1 MSIQVK
7 RLTGQN
13 LIKQQNMTTGAV
25 EFKEGQPVYIQDY
38 QTLYVATKDGQKL
51 AETKGSIINN
61 SASDLPSSVG
71 TWLPINMN
79 EHNMSQPNKFGVL
92 RTVKHNN
99 NYDGLT
105 GEYTNIPNSVASN
118 WILHKST
125 DPESLESI
133 TSDKYGVE
141 TDRNGIAYVEVPRP
155 TATNFSLGIVKGGLT
170 SDQTYG
176 ISVSNDGSMTVDV
189 PWTDTKVTAVDNHY
203 TPIEDSAAQISDI
216 ATGAT
221 VSANWGETSLVTGVK
236 LNRDSKGHVVGVSV
250 TSVKMPSNPDTNT
263 AHAHTVG
270 VGLVKTGDGG
280 TSGTVDYKAALADE
294 TLDACASVA
303 RTPTTNLSGK
313 PNSYQYRIYPVIADK
328 NGKLAVIVPW
338 SDTTYSAGKN
348 LELSSYTFKLSDAI
362 SLTSVTASGQIQ
374 AQTFNATSD
383 KRLKENIESFNC
395 KKSIL
400 DLPVYT
406 FNFKSD
412 ENKIKH
418 VGCLAQDLQ
427 EICPELVHE
436 NNDGYL
442 SIEENKLVYLLLDEV
457 KKLKAQIIDLVRD

>member
-13 LIKQQNMTTGAV
+13 LIKQQNMATGAV

-61 SASDLPSSVG
+61 SASDLSNSIG

-105 GEYTNIPNSVASN
+105 GEYTNIPNSATLN
-118 WILHKST
+118 RILHKST
-125 DPESLESI
+125 DPESLENI

-141 TDRNGIAYVEVPRP
+141 TDKNGIAYVEVPRP
-155 TATNFSLGIVKGGLT
+155 IATNSSLGIVKGGLT
-170 SDQTYG
+170 LDQTYG
-176 ISVSNDGSMTVDV
+176 VSISDDGSMTVDV
-189 PWTDTKVTAVDNHY
+189 PWTDTKVTSVDNHY
-203 TPIEDSAAQISDI
+203 VPKEESAAQISAT

-221 VSANWGETSLVTGVK
+221 VSANWGGTSLVTGVK

-270 VGLVKTGDGG
+270 VGLVITGSGG
-280 TSGTVDYKAALADE
+280 TSGSVEYKAALASE
-294 TLDACASVA
+294 TRDANAAIS
-303 RTPTTNLSGK
+303 RPTANAD
-313 PNSYQYRIYPVIADK
+313 RIYPVIADK

-338 SDTTYSAGKN
+338 SNTTYSAGKN

-383 KRLKENIESFNC
+383 KRLKENIEPFNC

-400 DLPVYT
+400 DLPIYA

-436 NNDGYL
+436 NDAGYL
-442 SIEENKLVYLLLDEV
+442 SIEENKLIYLLLDEV